1 MGSGLIPARSPEL
14 FAKSLIRDRSGF
26 TGSGIISAI
35 LELPHRLAGRKP
47 DLWADIV
54 VATAAIGL
62 AVAGRMVVDLFAPGV
77 VAYAFA
83 FPAVI
88 FASLVAGARAGLLAA
103 VCCELL
109 IWYYVIPPR
118 GDWNISVP
126 DMIGLVVATVSLV
139 ITIWPVSAFRSTALR
154 LREEQQRHVELLSL
168 ALREVDHRTRNNFQI
183 AASLLLSRA
192 AGQSDIHVR
201 DELQAAAGRL
211 QSLAS
216 VYSNL
221 ALSSAD
227 LSTVL
232 LHDHLR
238 EVCDRIREGMLPAGV
253 SLSFDA
259 EPVQVPA
266 QKAVAIALIVNEC
279 LTNAAKHAF
288 PDGLGAVAVW
298 MRPRDADILITIEDD
313 GLGRGA
319 DAGSGTGSKLMQ
331 VLARSLHAD
340 LEITGATTTDRG
352 TRCELKVPLV

>member
-1 MGSGLIPARSPEL
+1 MN
-14 FAKSLIRDRSGF
+14 
-26 TGSGIISAI
+26 
-35 LELPHRLAGRKP
+35 LPQRLAGRKP

-54 VATAAIGL
+54 VAIAAVGL
-62 AVAGRMVVDLFAPGV
+62 AAAGRMIVDLFAPGV
-77 VAYAFA
+77 MPYAFV

-88 FASLVAGARAGLLAA
+88 FASLVAGARAGLIAT
-103 VCCELL
+103 VCCQLL

-118 GDWNISVP
+118 QDWHVGLP
-126 DMIGLVVATVSLV
+126 GLIGLGVTTISLGL
-139 ITIWPVSAFRSTALR
+139 TIWPVSAFRATALR
-154 LREEQQRHVELLSL
+154 LREEQERHVELLSL

-192 AGQSDIHVR
+192 AGQPDSHVR
-201 DELQAAAGRL
+201 GELQAAAGRL

-216 VYSNL
+216 VYANL

-227 LSTVL
+227 LSTVW

-238 EVCDRIREGMLPAGV
+238 EICDRIREGMLPAGV

-288 PDGLGAVAVW
+288 PDGIGAVAVW
-298 MRPRDADILITIEDD
+298 VRPEGSQLLVTIEDD
-313 GLGRGA
+313 GTGRDPDNQA
-319 DAGSGTGSKLMQ
+319 SGTGSKLMA
-331 VLARSLHAD
+331 VLSRSL
-340 LEITGATTTDRG
+340 GATLQITDAATTDRG
-352 TRCELKVPLV
+352 TRCELKVPL

>member
-1 MGSGLIPARSPEL
+1 M
-14 FAKSLIRDRSGF
+14 
-26 TGSGIISAI
+26 
-35 LELPHRLAGRKP
+35 ELPHRLAGRKP

-54 VATAAIGL
+54 VAAAAVGL
-62 AVAGRMVVDLFAPGV
+62 AAAGRMLVDLFAPGV
-77 VAYAFA
+77 VAYAFV

-88 FASLVAGARAGLLAA
+88 FASLVAGARAGLIATI
-103 VCCELL
+103 CCELL

-118 GDWNISVP
+118 RDWNISVP
-126 DMIGLVVATVSLV
+126 DMIGLVVATISLI
-139 ITIWPVSAFRSTALR
+139 ITIWPVSAFRATALR

-192 AGQSDIHVR
+192 AGQPDPHLR

-298 MRPRDADILITIEDD
+298 MRPEGDNILLTIEDD
-313 GLGRGA
+313 GKGRDPEG
-319 DAGSGTGSKLMQ
+319 DAGTGSKLMT
-331 VLARSLHAD
+331 VLARSLGAS
-340 LEITGATTTDRG
+340 LLVTSATTTDHG
-352 TRCELKVPLV
+352 TRCELKVPLAD

>member
-1 MGSGLIPARSPEL
+1 MV
-14 FAKSLIRDRSGF
+14 
-26 TGSGIISAI
+26 ISAI
-35 LELPHRLAGRKP
+35 LNLPHRLAGRKP

-54 VATAAIGL
+54 VATAAVGL
-62 AVAGRMVVDLFAPGV
+62 AAAGRMLVDLVAPGV
-77 VAYAFA
+77 MPYAFV
-83 FPAVI
+83 FPAII
-88 FASLVAGARAGLLAA
+88 FASLVAGARAGLIAT
-103 VCCELL
+103 VICQLL
-109 IWYYVIPPR
+109 IWYFVIPPR
-118 GDWNISVP
+118 REWAITLP
-126 DMIGLVVATVSLV
+126 DLIGLLVATVSL
-139 ITIWPVSAFRSTALR
+139 ILTIWPVSAFRATALR
-154 LREEQQRHVELLSL
+154 LREEQQRHVDLLSL

-192 AGQSDIHVR
+192 AGQADDRVR
-201 DELQAAAGRL
+201 EELQAAAGRL

-238 EVCDRIREGMLPAGV
+238 EVCDRVREGMLPAGV

-298 MRPRDADILITIEDD
+298 MRPDGDQILITIEDD
-313 GLGRGA
+313 GQGRGSDNSA
-319 DAGSGTGSKLMQ
+319 GTGSKLMG
-331 VLARSLHAD
+331 VLSRSLGAQ

-352 TRCELKVPLV
+352 TRCELRVPLGA

>member
-1 MGSGLIPARSPEL
+1 MGS
-14 FAKSLIRDRSGF
+14 K
-26 TGSGIISAI
+26 IISAI

-62 AVAGRMVVDLFAPGV
+62 AVAGRLIVDVFAPGV
-77 VAYAFA
+77 MAYAFI

-88 FASLVAGARAGLLAA
+88 FASLIAGARAGLIATA
-103 VCCELL
+103 VCQLL
-109 IWYYVIPPR
+109 IWYYVIPPKR
-118 GDWNISVP
+118 SWDISIP
-126 DMIGLVVATVSLV
+126 DIVGLIVATISL
-139 ITIWPVSAFRSTALR
+139 ILTIWPVSAFRATALR
-154 LREEQQRHVELLSL
+154 LREEQQRHVDLLSL

-192 AGQSDIHVR
+192 AAHTDPQVR
-201 DELQAAAGRL
+201 DELQTAAGRL

-259 EPVQVPA
+259 EPVQAPA

-298 MRPRDADILITIEDD
+298 VRPDGGDVLITIEDD
-313 GLGRGA
+313 GVGRDIQDDG
-319 DAGSGTGSKLMQ
+319 GTGSKLMS
-331 VLARSLHAD
+331 VLARSLGAT
-340 LEITGATTTDRG
+340 LQLTGATTTDRG
-352 TRCELKVPLV
+352 TRCELRVPL

>member
-1 MGSGLIPARSPEL
+1 M
-14 FAKSLIRDRSGF
+14 
-26 TGSGIISAI
+26 
-35 LELPHRLAGRKP
+35 AGRKP
-47 DLWADIV
+47 DLWADVIV
-54 VATAAIGL
+54 AAAAVGL
-62 AVAGRMVVDLFAPGV
+62 AAACRMLVDLFAPGV
-77 VAYAFA
+77 MAYAFV

-88 FASLVAGARAGLLAA
+88 FASLIAGARAGLIAT
-103 VCCELL
+103 VCCQLL

-118 GDWNISVP
+118 RSWDIGIADV
-126 DMIGLVVATVSLV
+126 IGLVVASISL
-139 ITIWPVSAFRSTALR
+139 ILTIWPVSSFRSTALR
-154 LREEQQRHVELLSL
+154 LREEQQRHLDLLSL

-192 AGQSDIHVR
+192 AAQTDRGVS

-253 SLSFDA
+253 TLSFDA
-259 EPVQVPA
+259 EPIQVPA

-288 PDGLGAVAVW
+288 PEGLGAVAVW
-298 MRPRDADILITIEDD
+298 VRPEEGQIRITIEDD
-313 GLGRGA
+313 GRGREDSGE
-319 DAGSGTGSKLMQ
+319 SGTGSKLMH

-340 LEITGATTTDRG
+340 LEITSATTTDRG
-352 TRCELKVPLV
+352 TRCELKVPL